1 MPLELRPHQV
11 DTLAFYIANKN
22 CLNRSEPATGKTA
35 PSCVMAKF
43 VNENENGSTVFVMPK
58 SLLVKNEEE
67 ITNWTGLKTLIYRGK
82 PTLDKWKGETYDVI
96 LTTADT
102 FANHFEQ
109 IRRMLAKQF
118 GLLVAD
124 ETHLY
129 WSSAKAKRT
138 QFILAH
144 CRKIPR
150 NIWLTGTVIRGRL
163 DSAFPVIQMIEPRY
177 YGNHQTFMSQHSVQ
191 DSFTGEVIGWCNEAK
206 INAILK
212 IHSVNYLF
220 RDVYGDPDYIYLPT
234 HVDIDS
240 KHYKAYKE
248 FEEFANLELDDDSI
262 LYATEAGV
270 QTIRCRQILGCPEV
284 LGLKI
289 ADYGKDDWIFENLLN
304 GDYQKVVLF
313 SAMQGEQVRLV
324 RKIEERGFKVGL
336 INGTVDGNKRGQIDK
351 AFREGDLQVIVAS
364 PATAGVGLNWHNCE
378 VAAFVS
384 IDYMDDNITQAT
396 FRFIRGKRDKTIPIY
411 LLKYKNTIEDK
422 IYGITYQKSLLAS
435 KADSSRK
442 PLQGLF

>member
-82 PTLDKWKGETYDVI
+82 ITLDKWKGETYDVI

-109 IRRMLAKQF
+109 IRRMLAKAF
-118 GLLVAD
+118 GLLLAD

-177 YGNHQTFMSQHSVQ
+177 YGNHQTFMSQHSVK

-248 FEEFANLELDDDSI
+248 FEEFANLELEDDSI

>member
-109 IRRMLAKQF
+109 IRRMLAKAF
-118 GLLVAD
+118 GLLLAD

-177 YGNHQTFMSQHSVQ
+177 YGNHQTFMNQHSIQ

>member
-43 VNENENGSTVFVMPK
+43 VNDHENGSTVFVMPK

-109 IRRMLAKQF
+109 IRRMLAKAF

-138 QFILAH
+138 QFILAQ

-442 PLQGLF
+442 PLQRLF

>member
-11 DTLAFYIANKN
+11 ETLSFYVANKN

-35 PSCVMAKF
+35 PSCVMAKYVF
-43 VNENENGSTVFVMPK
+43 DKENGSTIFVMPK
-58 SLLVKNEEE
+58 SLLIKNEEE
-67 ITNWTGLKTLIYRGK
+67 ITNWTGLKTLIYRGQS
-82 PTLDKWKGETYDVI
+82 TLTKWRGETYDVL

-102 FANHFEQ
+102 LSKHYDN
-109 IRRMLAKQF
+109 ILKMLSKRI
-118 GLLVAD
+118 GLLIAD

-129 WSSAKAKRT
+129 WSSASAKRT
-138 QFILAH
+138 QFILAI

-163 DSAFPVIQMIEPRY
+163 DSAYPVIQMIEPRY
-177 YGNHQTFMSQHSVQ
+177 YGNHTSFMNQHAIK
-191 DSFTGEVIGWCNEAK
+191 DPFTGEVLGWCNEPK

-212 IHSVNYLF
+212 DHSVNYLF
-220 RDVYGDPDYIYLPT
+220 RNVYGDPDYVYIPT
-234 HVDIDS
+234 HVEIND
-240 KHYKAYKE
+240 KHLKYYKE
-248 FEEFANLELDDDSI
+248 FEEFANLELDDESV

-270 QTIRCRQILGCPEV
+270 QTLRCRQILSNPEV

-289 ADYGKDDWIFENLLN
+289 AEYGKDEWIFENLLN
-304 GDYQKVVLF
+304 GNYNKVVLF
-313 SAMQGEQVRLV
+313 SALQGEQVRLV

-336 INGTVDGNKRGQIDK
+336 INGTVSTDKRGQIDK

-411 LLKYKNTIEDK
+411 LLRYRNTIEDK
-422 IYGITYQKSLLAS
+422 IYGIVQQKSELAAR
-435 KADSSRK
+435 ADSSRK
-442 PLQGLF
+442 PLRGLF

>member
-109 IRRMLAKQF
+109 IRRMLAKAF
-118 GLLVAD
+118 GLLLAD

>member
-109 IRRMLAKQF
+109 IRRMLAKAF
-118 GLLVAD
+118 GLLLAD

-138 QFILAH
+138 QFILGI

-177 YGNHQTFMSQHSVQ
+177 YGNHQTFMNQHSIQ

-422 IYGITYQKSLLAS
+422 IYGIVYQKSLLAS

>member
-1 MPLELRPHQV
+1 MVLELRPHQV

-109 IRRMLAKQF
+109 IRRMLAKAF
-118 GLLVAD
+118 GLLLAD

-177 YGNHQTFMSQHSVQ
+177 YGNHQTFMNQHSIQ

>member
-109 IRRMLAKQF
+109 ILKMLAKKF
-118 GLLVAD
+118 TLLIAD

-177 YGNHQTFMSQHSVQ
+177 YGNHQTFMNQHSIQ

-313 SAMQGEQVRLV
+313 SAMQGEQIRLV
-324 RKIEERGFKVGL
+324 RKIKERGFKVGL

-422 IYGITYQKSLLAS
+422 IYGIVYQKSLLAS

>member
-1 MPLELRPHQV
+1 M
-11 DTLAFYIANKN
+11 
-22 CLNRSEPATGKTA
+22 
-35 PSCVMAKF
+35 
-43 VNENENGSTVFVMPK
+43 
-58 SLLVKNEEE
+58 LVK
-67 ITNWTGLKTLIYRGK
+67 KFTLLI
-82 PTLDKWKGETYDVI
+82 
-96 LTTADT
+96 
-102 FANHFEQ
+102 
-109 IRRMLAKQF
+109 
-118 GLLVAD
+118 AD

-138 QFILAH
+138 QFILAQ

-289 ADYGKDDWIFENLLN
+289 TDYGKDDWIFENLLN
-304 GDYQKVVLF
+304 GDYNKIVLF

-324 RKIEERGFKVGL
+324 RKIGERGFKVGL

-378 VAAFVS
+378 AAAFVS
-384 IDYMDDNITQAT
+384 IDYMDDNLTQAT

-422 IYGITYQKSLLAS
+422 IYGIIYQKSLLAS

>member
-11 DTLAFYIANKN
+11 ETLSFYATNKN

-35 PSCVMAKF
+35 PSCVMAKYVF
-43 VNENENGSTVFVMPK
+43 DKENGSTIFVMPK
-58 SLLVKNEEE
+58 SLLIKNEEE
-67 ITNWTGLKTLIYRGK
+67 ITNWTGLKTLIYRGQ
-82 PTLDKWKGETYDVI
+82 PTLTKWRGETYDVI

-102 FANHFEQ
+102 LSKHYDN
-109 IRRMLAKQF
+109 ILKMLSKRI
-118 GLLVAD
+118 GLLLAD

-177 YGNHQTFMSQHSVQ
+177 YGNHQTFMNQHSIQ

-248 FEEFANLELDDDSI
+248 FEEFANLELEDDSI

-289 ADYGKDDWIFENLLN
+289 ADYGKDDWVFENLLN

-378 VAAFVS
+378 AATFVS

-422 IYGITYQKSLLAS
+422 IYGIVYQKSLLAS